1 MDSTAVRLHPAARG
15 PALLTP
21 AADLLLIGGLSLAAF
36 AAYYLLIDKG
46 AGTDQLSWTAFYL
59 ALLVNNPHF
68 TASYVLRYWDRRL
81 PYDHQLFG
89 PELAMFCLM
98 IFINIHHYFID
109 NVLWRRDNQAL
120 RQYL

>member
-36 AAYYLLIDKG
+36 AAYYLL
-46 AGTDQLSWTAFYL
+46 T
-59 ALLVNNPHF
+59 
-68 TASYVLRYWDRRL
+68 
-81 PYDHQLFG
+81 
-89 PELAMFCLM
+89 MFCLM